1 MDKNIKDYREKELKY
16 YVIVNSVII
25 LCSFEIIIDLVNNVV
40 NNNANITFWNI
51 FNFGFGTIVFTA
63 VFYIVVLFLD
73 SLIAGMYKMKLIWFY
88 KGMPGERIFSE
99 IRDTDSDVRFTKK
112 QVKNLY
118 ASVYALI
125 DTITDNSERRKI
137 ENDIWYNIFKKH
149 EFEQQVFVSHKD
161 FLLFRDMNAITIW
174 LIICFIGMRLC
185 FGGKIFCLTLLV
197 LFVELLV
204 TWYIARVKGSRFVY
218 NVIAADIHKN
228 SMNN

>member
-137 ENDIWYNIFKKH
+137 ENDIWYNIFNL
-149 EFEQQVFVSHKD
+149 VSD
-161 FLLFRDMNAITIW
+161 FF
-174 LIICFIGMRLC
+174 
-185 FGGKIFCLTLLV
+185 
-197 LFVELLV
+197 
-204 TWYIARVKGSRFVY
+204 
-218 NVIAADIHKN
+218 
-228 SMNN
+228 